1 MNASSWNDVARLLVV
16 RLDGLGDL
24 LMTGP
29 AISALKNAVPGRTIT
44 ALVSS
49 AGAACAQLMPD
60 IDDIIVYDAPWMKGT
75 PYQPGSDRAFIDRLR
90 SLGFE
95 GAVLFTVFSQSP
107 LPAALMC
114 HLAGIPRCAA
124 YCRENPYRLITT
136 WLLEREPQD
145 GIRHEV
151 TRQCDLATALGA
163 PRGDDRL
170 TLALRPEAVQ
180 WAARWRRPGRPLV
193 VLHPGA
199 SAPSRRYPESSYA
212 QVIQL
217 LERELDASCI
227 VTGSFGE
234 RDLLWQ
240 VKAGARSD
248 CPVLSDLSL
257 ERLAALLKS
266 ADMVVTNNTG
276 PAHIAAAVG
285 APVVVLYALTNPQ
298 HAPWRARSRVL
309 SADVPC
315 RHCYKSQCPTGHH
328 RCLRD
333 ISPRQVV
340 DAVTKLLLG
349 YGPEIRRA
357 LC

>member
-1 MNASSWNDVARLLVV
+1 MNARAWSDVGRILVV

-29 AISALKNAVPGRTIT
+29 AISALKAAVPGRSVT
-44 ALVSS
+44 ALVSP

-60 IDDIIVYDAPWMKGT
+60 IDDVIVYEAPWMKGT
-75 PYQPGSDRAFIDRLR
+75 PCQPESDATFIRQLRARA
-90 SLGFE
+90 FE
-95 GAVLFTVFSQSP
+95 GAVIFTVFSQSP
-107 LPAALMC
+107 LPAALIC
-114 HLAGIPRCAA
+114 YLAEIPNRAA
-124 YCRENPYRLITT
+124 HCRENPYHLLTT
-136 WLLEREPQD
+136 WVRETEPEE

-151 TRQCDLATALGA
+151 TRQCDLARALGA
-163 PRGDDRL
+163 PNRDDRL
-170 TLALRPEAVQ
+170 SLALGPAAAQ
-180 WAARWRRPGRPLV
+180 WALRWRRPGRPLV
-193 VLHPGA
+193 VIHPGA

-212 QVIQL
+212 RVIQL
-217 LERELDASCI
+217 LERELGAFC
-227 VTGSFGE
+227 VLTGSFSE
-234 RDLLWQ
+234 RDLLWR
-240 VKAGARSD
+240 VKMEADSE
-248 CPVLSDLSL
+248 CPILSDVSL

-276 PAHIAAAVG
+276 PAHIGAAVG
-285 APVVVLYALTNPQ
+285 APLVVLYALTNPQ

-315 RHCYKSQCPTGHH
+315 RHCYKSQCPMGHH

-340 DAVTKLLLG
+340 DAVTELLLD
-349 YGPEIRRA
+349 YGPEVRSA

>member
-1 MNASSWNDVARLLVV
+1 MNAESWLGVRRMLVV

-29 AISALKNAVPGRTIT
+29 AISALKAAVPGRTMT
-44 ALVSS
+44 ALVSPS
-49 AGAACAQLMPD
+49 GAACAQLMPD
-60 IDDIIVYDAPWMKGT
+60 IDDVIVYEAPWIKGT
-75 PYQPGSDRAFIDRLR
+75 ACQPESDLAFIGQLR

-95 GAVLFTVFSQSP
+95 GAVIFTVFSQSP

-114 HLAGIPRCAA
+114 YLAGIPQRAA
-124 YCRENPYRLITT
+124 YCRENPYQLITT
-136 WLLEREPQD
+136 WLLESEPQE

-163 PRGDDRL
+163 PRRDDRL
-170 TLALRPEAVQ
+170 ALMLQPAATQ
-180 WAARWRRPGRPLV
+180 WAACWRHPGRPLV

-199 SAPSRRYPESSYA
+199 SAPSRRYPASSYA

-217 LERELDASCI
+217 LEQELDAYCI
-227 VTGSFGE
+227 LTGCIGE
-234 RDLLWQ
+234 RELLWR
-240 VKAGARSD
+240 VKTEAHSD

-257 ERLAALLKS
+257 ERLAALLKF

-285 APVVVLYALTNPQ
+285 APLVVLYALTNPQ

-340 DAVTKLLLG
+340 DAVTELLLD
-349 YGPEIRRA
+349 YGPEIRSA

>member
-1 MNASSWNDVARLLVV
+1 MNAPAWNDVLRLLVV

-44 ALVSS
+44 ALVSP
-49 AGAACAQLMPD
+49 AGAACAHLMPD
-60 IDDIIVYDAPWMKGT
+60 IDDIIVYEAPWMKGAAH
-75 PYQPGSDRAFIDRLR
+75 QPQSDMAFIDQVR
-90 SLGFE
+90 SFRFD
-95 GAVLFTVFSQSP
+95 GAVIFTVFSQSP

-114 HLAGIPRCAA
+114 HLAGIPQCAA
-124 YCRENPYRLITT
+124 YCRENPYQLITT
-136 WLLEREPQD
+136 WLSENEPQG

-163 PRGDDRL
+163 PRRDDRL
-170 TLALRPEAVQ
+170 SLAIRPAAAQ
-180 WAARWRRPGRPLV
+180 WASRWRRPGRPFV

-212 QVIQL
+212 QVIRL
-217 LERELDASCI
+217 LEQELDAYCI
-227 VTGSFGE
+227 LTGSFAE
-234 RDLLWQ
+234 RDLLWH
-240 VKAGARSD
+240 VKAEARSD

-257 ERLAALLKS
+257 ERLAALLKY

-315 RHCYKSQCPTGHH
+315 RYCYKSQCSTGHH

-340 DAVTKLLLG
+340 DAVTELLLD
-349 YGPEIRRA
+349 YGPEIRSA

>member
-1 MNASSWNDVARLLVV
+1 MTADSWSNVYRMLVV

-29 AISALKNAVPGRTIT
+29 AISALKAAVPGRRIT
-44 ALVSS
+44 ALVSP

-60 IDDIIVYDAPWMKGT
+60 IDDVIVYEAPWMKGM
-75 PYQPGSDRAFIDRLR
+75 PCQPQSDMAFIAQLR
-90 SLGFE
+90 SISFE
-95 GAVLFTVFSQSP
+95 GAVIFTVFSQSP

-114 HLAGIPRCAA
+114 YLAGIPQRAA
-124 YCRENPYRLITT
+124 YCRESPYHLITT
-136 WLLEREPQD
+136 WLLEKEPQE

-151 TRQCDLATALGA
+151 IRQCDLASALGA
-163 PRGDDRL
+163 PPRDDRM
-170 TLALRPEAVQ
+170 TLMLQPVATQ
-180 WAARWRRPGRPLV
+180 WAAGWRRPGRPLV

-217 LERELDASCI
+217 LEQELDAHCI
-227 VTGSFGE
+227 LTGSCTE
-234 RDLLWQ
+234 RDLLWR
-240 VKAGARSD
+240 VKAEAHSD
-248 CPVLSDLSL
+248 CVILSNVSL

-276 PAHIAAAVG
+276 PAHIATAVG
-285 APVVVLYALTNPQ
+285 TPLVVLYALTNPQ
-298 HAPWRARSRVL
+298 HTPWQARSRVL

-315 RHCYKSQCPTGHH
+315 RHCFKSLCPAGHH

-340 DAVTKLLLG
+340 DAVTELLLDD
-349 YGPEIRRA
+349 GPDIRSA